1 MQDKDNELDELIF
14 IINNP
19 NTQLSNGLSKLHMDK
34 KTLPPIEQ
42 KQKPNALS
50 TISVPK
56 FLIFKPWSGV
66 ETGSEH
72 QIGGEAI
79 KEEI

>member
-19 NTQLSNGLSKLHMDK
+19 NHQLSNGLSKLQPDK

-42 KQKPNALS
+42 KQKPNTLS

-56 FLIFKPWSGV
+56 FLIFKPWSGID
-66 ETGSEH
+66 TCS
-72 QIGGEAI
+72 
-79 KEEI
+79 

>member
-14 IINNP
+14 IINNH
-19 NTQLSNGLSKLHMDK
+19 NTQLNSGLSKFQPDK

-42 KQKPNALS
+42 KQKLNTLPTVS
-50 TISVPK
+50 IPK

-66 ETGSEH
+66 DTGSEH
-72 QIGGEAI
+72 QIGSEAI
-79 KEEI
+79 K